1 MRVKHSAL
9 CALLVLLCACAAL
22 AQDSTPSTPCGGG
35 SFARGLGRDSKT
47 MLHGFADAPRNAI
60 RPKNLAWE
68 IPVGAA
74 SGLLIAYADTKTE
87 NHFNNPTSEK
97 NWSRGSDV
105 GVGLLLGAGAVSW
118 VAGCAGDHPTL
129 ANNAFHAMVAAGYGQ
144 LINLALKESFRRQYP
159 YQAGSTG
166 DFFARSRAGSFTSG
180 HATTSFAFAAAISK
194 RYPHKPWVW
203 IASYGLATGLSIARL
218 PGKKHYPS
226 DILVGAAVGIATG
239 TYIADHATP

>member
-1 MRVKHSAL
+1 VAL
-9 CALLVLLCACAAL
+9 EL
-22 AQDSTPSTPCGGG
+22 GGG
-35 SFARGLGRDSKT
+35 
-47 MLHGFADAPRNAI
+47 AI
-60 RPKNLAWE
+60 GW
-68 IPVGAA
+68 I
-74 SGLLIAYADTKTE
+74 
-87 NHFNNPTSEK
+87 
-97 NWSRGSDV
+97 
-105 GVGLLLGAGAVSW
+105 
-118 VAGCAGDHPTL
+118 AGCAGHNPTL
-129 ANNAFHAMVAAGYGQ
+129 ANNTFHALVAAGYGQ

-180 HATTSFAFAAAISK
+180 HATTSFAFAAALSK

-203 IASYGLATGLSIARL
+203 IASYGLATGLSVARL